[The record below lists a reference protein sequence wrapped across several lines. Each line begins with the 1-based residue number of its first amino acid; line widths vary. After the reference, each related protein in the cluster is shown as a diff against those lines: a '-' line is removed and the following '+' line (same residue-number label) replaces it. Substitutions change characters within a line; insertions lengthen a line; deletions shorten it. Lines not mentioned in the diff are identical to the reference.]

1 MIRVFVLLGLMFTV
15 PLVRSENLVVIG
27 DSISAGYGLE
37 KVEQG
42 WVELLAERVRP
53 LGYTVINASISGDTT
68 AGGLTRID
76 SLLDRLHPAIVLIE
90 LGGNDGLRGLTPA
103 QMADNLMVMVDK
115 AQAAGA
121 RVLLLG
127 MQIPPNYGKR
137 YAEMFQNV
145 YGQVAGQKKIVLVP
159 FLLEGVGGHAEMI
172 QADGIH
178 PNASAQP
185 ILLNAVMPYLTPM
198 LGSGN
203 PVTKPASRTVSGH

>member
-1 MIRVFVLLGLMFTV
+1 MFTV
-15 PLVRSENLVVIG
+15 PLVRSENLLVMG

-37 KVEQG
+37 KLEQG
-42 WVELLAERVRP
+42 WVGLLADKVRP

-103 QMADNLMVMVDK
+103 QMADNLMAMVDK
-115 AQAAGA
+115 AQGAGA
-121 RVLLLG
+121 SVLLLG

-185 ILLNAVMPYLTPM
+185 ILLNQVMPYLTPM
-198 LGSGN
+198 LKAGHSA
-203 PVTKPASRTVSGH
+203 TKPATRTVIGH

>member
-1 MIRVFVLLGLMFTV
+1 MFTV
-15 PLVRSENLVVIG
+15 PLVRAENLLVMG

-37 KVEQG
+37 KLEQG
-42 WVELLAERVRP
+42 WVHLLADRVRP

-103 QMADNLMVMVDK
+103 QMADNLMAMVDK

-121 RVLLLG
+121 SVLLLG
-127 MQIPPNYGKR
+127 MKIPPNYGKR

-178 PNASAQP
+178 PNALAQP
-185 ILLNAVMPYLTPM
+185 ILLDQVMPYLTPM
-198 LGSGN
+198 LGAGHT
-203 PVTKPASRTVSGH
+203 VKKPASRAVTGH